1 MLYFN
6 YKTYPVTFQ
15 GGIAMKDPKRFL
27 YETRPVAVE
36 SNCVSGDK
44 YRFTVLTPFLIRAEY
59 SENGQFEDRAS
70 QSVFFRDFA
79 KNNFETRL
87 NGGVLEIETEALVLT
102 YKENAEFKNDTLK
115 FKLKI
120 SPATTYNFGDDF
132 ETLGGTAST
141 LDAINGS
148 IAIGDGICSQ
158 NGFSVLDDSNTMLLN
173 GQRWVE
179 VRTPDTKD
187 IYFFGY
193 GYNYKDAVKD
203 FYRLTGIPPMLPAY
217 ALGNWWSRYHRYT
230 QQEYQDLIKQFEA
243 KNIPFSVSVVDMD
256 WHIVDIPEELKHD
269 DKRFTTGWTGYTW
282 NEELFPDYKAFLNF
296 LHDHNLKTAL
306 NLHPAQGICKHE
318 AMYKEMAEKCGI
330 DPESGERIAFDV
342 LSPEFMENYFDV
354 LHHPYEE
361 DGVDFWWMD
370 WQQGRN
376 YWWIH
381 EANVDGKMQD
391 EREVLD
397 PLWMLNHLHIA
408 DIKRNGKRPMFFSR
422 FSGPGSQRYPVGFSG
437 DTFITWKSLDFQP
450 YFTATASNIGYSW
463 WSHDIGGH
471 HFGHRDEE
479 MVSRWMQL
487 GVFSPINRLH
497 STSNDFIK
505 KEPWCFDEKT
515 EKNITN
521 WLQLRHKLF
530 PYNYT
535 MNYRTTKHLEPIVQ
549 PMYYDYPQCGGAYDV
564 KKQFMFG
571 SELMVAPITQA
582 NDYAANLGGTECWFP
597 KGDWFDFF
605 NGMRY
610 SSSINRKLK
619 VFRKITEY
627 PVFAKSGAIV
637 PMQNSF
643 ELKPDSNMDVVVF
656 PNASNSFT
664 LYEDAGDGPE
674 FENGAFAETK
684 LALAWGEKPV
694 FTISPATGDT
704 SLIPSNRNWKI
715 IFRGFNENVTAKAFV
730 GGKDVTVNTE
740 FDKDTRSL
748 ILTVNA
754 NVTEEIKVELSGE
767 TLVTDNGSLY
777 DRCFDILEKARCGY
791 QMKTDALWAAVSDLP
806 VRKVMF
812 NLWKIFADTKDTD
825 IIADVLEEQI
835 RAIQ

>member
-1 MLYFN
+1 
-6 YKTYPVTFQ
+6 
-15 GGIAMKDPKRFL
+15 MKNPKRFL
-27 YETRPVAVE
+27 YETRPVALKE
-36 SNCVSGDK
+36 NCVTGEK

-70 QSVFFRDFA
+70 QTVFFRDFA
-79 KNNFETRL
+79 KNNFEKRL
-87 NGGVLEIETEALVLT
+87 NNGVLEIETEALVLT

-120 SPATTYNFGDDF
+120 SPATEYCYGDDF
-132 ETLGGTAST
+132 ETLGGTART
-141 LDAINGS
+141 LDTMNGR
-148 IAIGDGICSQ
+148 IHVGDGICSQ
-158 NGFSVLDDSNTMLLN
+158 NGFSVIDDSNAMLLN
-173 GQRWVE
+173 EQGWVE
-179 VRTPDTKD
+179 VRTPNTTD

-193 GYNYKDAVKD
+193 GYNYKDAIKD
-203 FYRLTGIPPMLPAY
+203 FYRLTGVPPMLPAY
-217 ALGNWWSRYHRYT
+217 ALGNWWSRYYKYT
-230 QQEYQDLIKQFEA
+230 QQEYQDLIKKFES
-243 KNIPFSVSVVDMD
+243 KNIPFSVGVVDMD
-256 WHIVDIPEELKHD
+256 WHIVKIPDELKD
-269 DKRFTTGWTGYTW
+269 DDPHFTNGWTGYTW
-282 NEELFPDYKAFLNF
+282 NEELFPDYKGFLNF
-296 LHDHNLKTAL
+296 LHEHNLKTAL

-330 DPESGERIAFDV
+330 DPESGKRIPFDI

-370 WQQGRN
+370 WQQGVD

-381 EANVDGKMQD
+381 ERNVDGKMQD

-422 FSGPGSQRYPVGFSG
+422 YSGPGSQRYPVGFSG
-437 DTFITWKSLDFQP
+437 DTIITWKSLDFQP
-450 YFTATASNIGYSW
+450 YFTSTASNIGYGW

-471 HFGHRDEE
+471 FSGYRDEE

-497 STSNDFIK
+497 STANNFIK

-535 MNYRTTKHLEPIVQ
+535 MNYRTTKYLEPIVQ
-549 PMYYDYPQCGGAYDV
+549 PMYYDYPQSGGAYDA
-564 KKQFMFG
+564 KNQFMFG

-610 SSSINRKLK
+610 SSSVNRKLK

-684 LALAWGEKPV
+684 LALKWSEKPV

-740 FDKDTRSL
+740 FNKDTRSL